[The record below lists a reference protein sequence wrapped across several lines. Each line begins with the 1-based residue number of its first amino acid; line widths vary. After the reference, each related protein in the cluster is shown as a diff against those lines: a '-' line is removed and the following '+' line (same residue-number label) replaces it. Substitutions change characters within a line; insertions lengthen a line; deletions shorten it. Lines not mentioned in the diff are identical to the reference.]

1 MSVRTHRIHALAVAT
16 AVVVAGTATGAFA
29 AERVN
34 LGGLQN
40 AQKFD
45 RFIVKYRDGSVE
57 RRSAASVQKAL
68 SAAANNAIG
77 AAGQGAAAP
86 GLTHLRRIAIGA
98 DVVRSDRMLDRTQA
112 EALMRRIAADDNVEY
127 VEVDGFRRPLLT
139 PNDTH
144 YGVQYGFNGTNG
156 GMRVDQAWDI
166 STGTGA
172 VVAVLDTGITPHS
185 DLNANLL
192 PGYDFITDSF
202 VSRDGDG
209 RDANPNDEG
218 DWNNAT
224 ECDALVGQD
233 VGARNSSWHGTH
245 VAGTVAAVTN
255 NAKGV
260 AGTAFNAKVVPVRV
274 LGRCGGFDSDIS
286 DAIIWA
292 SGGSVAGVPANA
304 NPAEVINMSLGGG
317 GACPSSYQDAINGAV
332 GRGTT
337 VVVAA
342 GNDNLN
348 VSTATPANCNNVI
361 AVAATTSTGAKAGF
375 SNYGAGIDVSAPGDQ
390 IASTHNSGTTTQG
403 SEQYVYMSGTSMASP
418 HVAGVVALLQ
428 SKAATPKTPAE
439 IETLLKNTA
448 RALPGAC
455 SGGCGAGIVNAKAAL
470 DALGGGT
477 PNPGTQT
484 YTNGTDYNIPDN
496 NATGV
501 TSTITVSG
509 RTGNAPSNTAVS
521 VNIIHP
527 YKGDLKVDL
536 IAPDGSVYNLHNKTG
551 GSGDNVTGTYTVNL
565 SSEAINGSWKLRAV
579 DSGPADVGR
588 IDTWSI
594 TF

>member
-1 MSVRTHRIHALAVAT
+1 MSVRSNRVHALAAAT
-16 AVVVAGTATGAFA
+16 ALVLASTVAGSAFA

-34 LGGLQN
+34 LSGLQT
-40 AQKFD
+40 AAKFD

-57 RRSAASVQKAL
+57 RSSTASVQSAL
-68 SAAANNAIG
+68 STAATASAG
-77 AAGQGAAAP
+77 KVKGKAAL
-86 GLTHLRRIAIGA
+86 GLKHLRRTAIGA
-98 DVVRSDRMLDRTQA
+98 DVVRADRALDRA
-112 EALMRRIAADDNVEY
+112 EAESLMRQIAADPNVDF
-127 VEVDGFRRPLLT
+127 VEVDVRRHALLT

-156 GMRVDQAWDI
+156 GMRVDQAWDV
-166 STGTGA
+166 STGSGA

-185 DLNANLL
+185 DLNANIL
-192 PGYDFITDSF
+192 PGYDFITDTF

-209 RDANPNDEG
+209 RDSNPNDEG

-224 ECDALVGQD
+224 ECDQPGYD
-233 VGARNSSWHGTH
+233 VDASDSSWHGTH

-274 LGRCGGFDSDIS
+274 LGRCGGYDSDIS
-286 DAIIWA
+286 DAIVWA
-292 SGGSVAGVPANA
+292 SGGSVSGIPANA
-304 NPAEVINMSLGGG
+304 NPAEVINLSLGGG
-317 GACPSSYQDAINGAV
+317 GACPSSYQTAINGAV

-337 VVVAA
+337 IVVAA
-342 GNDNLN
+342 GNESAN
-348 VSTATPANCNNVI
+348 VSTSTPANCANVI

-375 SNYGAGIDVSAPGDQ
+375 SNYGTGIDVSAPGDQ
-390 IASTHNSGTTTQG
+390 IASTHNGGTTTQG
-403 SEQYVYMSGTSMASP
+403 AEQYVYMSGTSMASP

-428 SKAATPKTPAE
+428 SKATTPKTPAE

-477 PNPGTQT
+477 PPTGAQT
-484 YTNGTDYNIPDN
+484 YTNGTDVAIRD
-496 NATGV
+496 NATV
-501 TSTITVSG
+501 ESSIAVSG
-509 RTGNAPSNTAVS
+509 RTGNAPSNASIS
-521 VNIIHP
+521 VNIVHT

-536 IAPDGSVYNLHNKTG
+536 VAPDGTLYNIHNRT
-551 GSGDNVTGTYTVNL
+551 GSGTDNVIGTFTKNL
-565 SSEAINGSWKLRAV
+565 SSETLNGTWKLRVNDNASQ
-579 DSGPADVGR
+579 DTGR

>member
-1 MSVRTHRIHALAVAT
+1 MSVRTHRTHALAVAT
-16 AVVVAGTATGAFA
+16 ALVLASTAGSAFA
-29 AERVN
+29 AERIN
-34 LGGLQN
+34 LSGLQT

-45 RFIVKYRDGSVE
+45 RFIVKYSNNSVE
-57 RRSAASVQKAL
+57 RSSAANVQKAL
-68 SAAANNAIG
+68 NAAASST
-77 AAGQGAAAP
+77 AGKTRGAAAF
-86 GLTHLRRIAIGA
+86 GLSHLRRTAIGA
-98 DVVRSDRMLDRTQA
+98 DVVRSDRALDRSQA
-112 EALMRRIAADDNVEY
+112 ESLMRQIAADPNVEY
-127 VEVDGFRRPLLT
+127 VEVDVLRQRKLT

-144 YGVQYGFNGTNG
+144 YGVQYGFNGANG
-156 GMRVDQAWDI
+156 GIRADQAWDL
-166 STGTGA
+166 STGTGS

-185 DLNANLL
+185 DLNANIL
-192 PGYDFITDSF
+192 PGYDFISDTF

-209 RDANPNDEG
+209 RDSNPNDEG

-224 ECDALVGQD
+224 ECDSPGYDAPAGD
-233 VGARNSSWHGTH
+233 SSWHGTH
-245 VAGTVAAVTN
+245 VAGTIAAVTN

-274 LGRCGGFDSDIS
+274 LGRCGGYDSDIS
-286 DAIIWA
+286 DAIVWA
-292 SGGSVAGVPANA
+292 SGGTVSGIPANA

-317 GACPSSYQDAINGAV
+317 GACPSSYQTAINGAV

-337 VVVAA
+337 IVVAA
-342 GNDNLN
+342 GNESAN
-348 VSTATPANCNNVI
+348 VSTSTPANCANVI
-361 AVAATTSTGAKAGF
+361 AVAATTSTGAKASY
-375 SNYGAGIDVSAPGDQ
+375 SNYGTGIDVSAPGDQ

-428 SKAATPKTPAE
+428 SKATTPKTPAE
-439 IETLLKNTA
+439 IEALLKSTA

-470 DALGGGT
+470 DAVNGT
-477 PNPGTQT
+477 TPPTGTQT
-484 YTNGTDYNIPDN
+484 YSNGTDYNIPDN

-501 TSTITVSG
+501 SSSIVVSG
-509 RTGNAPSNTAVS
+509 RTGNAPSNASVT

-527 YKGDLKVDL
+527 YKGDLIVDL
-536 IAPDGSVYNLHNKTG
+536 IAPDGSVYNIHNRTG
-551 GSGDNVTGTYTVNL
+551 SAADNVSGTFTLNL
-565 SSEAINGSWKLRAV
+565 SSEALNGTWKLRA
-579 DSGPADVGR
+579 ADRAAQDIGR

>member
-1 MSVRTHRIHALAVAT
+1 MSVRSNRVHTLAAAT
-16 AVVVAGTATGAFA
+16 ALVLATTVAGSAFA
-29 AERVN
+29 AGRVN
-34 LGGLQN
+34 LGGLQTAN
-40 AQKFD
+40 KFD
-45 RFIVKYRDGSVE
+45 RFIVKYRDG
-57 RRSAASVQKAL
+57 RADVQNAL
-68 SAAANNAIG
+68 SAAT
-77 AAGQGAAAP
+77 AAGKARGPAAF
-86 GLTHLRRIAIGA
+86 GVKHLRRTAIGA
-98 DVVRSDRMLDRTQA
+98 DVVRAERTLDRAQA
-112 EALMRRIAADDNVEY
+112 ESLMRQIAADPNVDY
-127 VEVDGFRRPLLT
+127 VEVDVLRHPTLS

-144 YGVQYGFNGTNG
+144 YGVQYGFNGANG
-156 GMRVDQAWDI
+156 GMRADQAWDVA
-166 STGTGA
+166 TGTGA

-192 PGYDFITDSF
+192 PGYDFISDTF

-209 RDANPNDEG
+209 RDSNPNDEG

-224 ECDALVGQD
+224 ECDSPGYDAPAGD
-233 VGARNSSWHGTH
+233 SSWHGTH

-274 LGRCGGFDSDIS
+274 LGRCGGYDSDIS
-286 DAIIWA
+286 DAIVWA
-292 SGGSVAGVPANA
+292 SGGSVSGIPANA

-317 GACPSSYQDAINGAV
+317 GACPSSYQTAINGAV

-337 VVVAA
+337 IVVAA
-342 GNDNLN
+342 GNDAAN
-348 VSTATPANCNNVI
+348 VSGSTPANCANVI
-361 AVAATTSTGAKAGF
+361 AVAATTSAGAKASY
-375 SNYGAGIDVSAPGDQ
+375 SNYGTGIDVSAPGDQ

-428 SKAATPKTPAE
+428 SKATTPKTPAE

-455 SGGCGAGIVNAKAAL
+455 SGGCGAGIVNAKAAV
-470 DALGGGT
+470 DAVGGT
-477 PNPGTQT
+477 TPPGTQT
-484 YTNGTDYNIPDN
+484 YSNGTDYNIPDN

-501 TSTITVSG
+501 SSSIAVSG
-509 RTGNAPSNTAVS
+509 RTGNAPSNASVT

-527 YKGDLKVDL
+527 YKGDLIVDL
-536 IAPDGSVYNLHNKTG
+536 IAPDGSVYNIHNRG
-551 GSGDNVTGTYTVNL
+551 GSSGDNVSGTFTLNL
-565 SSEAINGSWKLRAV
+565 SSEALNGTWKLRAA
-579 DSGPADVGR
+579 DRAAQDVGR
-588 IDTWSI
+588 IDTWSV